1 MMEELSTPLI
11 DPELGEGNPGAGG
24 VEAGGKKKGKKSVKM
39 TPATLRKSASRRKSS
54 IPTEHFSVTGAGLVA
69 GGVTSPAEEIIKSI
83 QKLSPVQEIEEG
95 PTHGLEA
102 AADGKDSQNKRVGL
116 FALFRYSKTH
126 ERWLMVLGM
135 IMAGV
140 AGFSMPI
147 WLLLLAQS
155 LETFNQIGTIIASG
169 GSIDILIEQ
178 MYSLIY
184 SFAIVSMVVCL
195 RFCFYLCTILS
206 LL

>member
-1 MMEELSTPLI
+1 M
-11 DPELGEGNPGAGG
+11 
-24 VEAGGKKKGKKSVKM
+24 
-39 TPATLRKSASRRKSS
+39 
-54 IPTEHFSVTGAGLVA
+54 
-69 GGVTSPAEEIIKSI
+69 
-83 QKLSPVQEIEEG
+83 QEIEEG

-155 LETFNQIGTIIASG
+155 LETFNQIGTIIALWPNKTINDFSQSG
-169 GSIDILIEQ
+169 IQTKMSFSVNRYSNNFKIEYQKILQ
-178 MYSLIY
+178 K
-184 SFAIVSMVVCL
+184 
-195 RFCFYLCTILS
+195 RHRCT
-206 LL
+206 

>member
-11 DPELGEGNPGAGG
+11 DPELDEGNPGAGG
-24 VEAGGKKKGKKSVKM
+24 VKAGGKKKGKKCVKM

-126 ERWLMVLGM
+126 ERWC
-135 IMAGV
+135 V

-155 LETFNQIGTIIASG
+155 LETFNQIGTIIARLL
-169 GSIDILIEQ
+169 SISRLI
-178 MYSLIY
+178 
-184 SFAIVSMVVCL
+184 
-195 RFCFYLCTILS
+195 RCTR
-206 LL
+206 